1 MTDSR
6 FGAFEE
12 QTMECTILA
21 TVLKRY
27 LASLIIP
34 VIPAEHHVNFL
45 EIASGFLSTNYV
57 EYVRFKPYLLFF
69 LCLTMM
75 SICHRS

>member
-12 QTMECTILA
+12 QTMDCTILA

-45 EIASGFLSTNYV
+45 EIGSGEKISS
-57 EYVRFKPYLLFF
+57 FKVQFVVNFYFI
-69 LCLTMM
+69 CLEKCN
-75 SICHRS
+75 SGEIN

>member
-1 MTDSR
+1 MCETLKMLTLVLSGDLSTTDSR
-6 FGAFEE
+6 FGASDE
-12 QTMECTILA
+12 QSMDCTILA

-45 EIASGFLSTNYV
+45 EISSG
-57 EYVRFKPYLLFF
+57 E
-69 LCLTMM
+69 
-75 SICHRS
+75 SILKM

>member
-12 QTMECTILA
+12 QTMDCTILA

-45 EIASGFLSTNYV
+45 EIGSG
-57 EYVRFKPYLLFF
+57 EK
-69 LCLTMM
+69 
-75 SICHRS
+75 I

>member
-12 QTMECTILA
+12 QTMDCTILA

-45 EIASGFLSTNYV
+45 EIASGKNITV
-57 EYVRFKPYLLFF
+57 KE
-69 LCLTMM
+69 
-75 SICHRS
+75 

>member
-12 QTMECTILA
+12 QTMDCTILA

-45 EIASGFLSTNYV
+45 EIASGRNIIVKESKIEIF
-57 EYVRFKPYLLFF
+57 
-69 LCLTMM
+69 
-75 SICHRS
+75 I